1 LKKHIKSTKIAEIEV
16 EMKLYIDECARL
28 RQQLEEVIKSKDTF
42 ADPQEVRII
51 EERFQQQEMAIN
63 NLRIE
68 NNDLVL
74 AFNAKEEELRQTRE
88 ILDKQK
94 KGVSKDS
101 TRLKRLIKDK
111 DRDIVRMRGELQ
123 I

>member
-1 LKKHIKSTKIAEIEV
+1 MKKHIKSTKIAEIEV

-74 AFNAKEEELRQTRE
+74 AFNAKEEELRQARE

>member
-1 LKKHIKSTKIAEIEV
+1 
-16 EMKLYIDECARL
+16 
-28 RQQLEEVIKSKDTF
+28 LEEVIKSKDTF

-74 AFNAKEEELRQTRE
+74 AFNAKEEELRQARE

>member
-74 AFNAKEEELRQTRE
+74 AFNAKEEELRQARE

>member
-1 LKKHIKSTKIAEIEV
+1 
-16 EMKLYIDECARL
+16 
-28 RQQLEEVIKSKDTF
+28 
-42 ADPQEVRII
+42 
-51 EERFQQQEMAIN
+51 MAIN

-74 AFNAKEEELRQTRE
+74 AFNAKEEELRQARE

>member
-1 LKKHIKSTKIAEIEV
+1 
-16 EMKLYIDECARL
+16 MKLYIDECARL

-74 AFNAKEEELRQTRE
+74 AFNAKEEELRQARE